1 MHKAFPVSVTGM
13 GCMCAAGLNLS
24 ECLKNLAEGK
34 RAPADPSRFTNE
46 HGRSYPV
53 FEVPQTFFEDL
64 NISGQELSIT
74 VRFALHAAQE
84 AIRQA
89 GLDDETLSA
98 QARVGVCLGTSVG
111 AALNFLDFYRE
122 YRAKT
127 EPDLTPIHRYLR
139 SNPALALAK
148 ELGATGPVQT
158 IVNACSSGADAIGMG
173 AAWIRQGL
181 CDVVIAGGADEL
193 SEVTYNG
200 FIRLMIADEKPCK
213 PFDLNRRGLNL
224 GEGAGIVVLESPA
237 FLAHRTACEKAAI
250 CGYGTAA
257 DAHHLTAPHPQGLG
271 LKKAIAEALEQAGLG
286 TRNIAFINAHGTGT
300 SNNDHAEAAVFN
312 ELFSSTPIVATKG
325 VTGHTLGAAGA
336 IEGVFTMAHLAADNI
351 PASPGFDMPD
361 PELNIVPTIRPRTIR
376 DNAAL
381 SQSLA
386 FGGNNSVLIIKKGK
400 GEI

>member
-1 MHKAFPVSVTGM
+1 MHKAHPVSVTGM
-13 GCMCAAGLNLS
+13 GCVCAAGLTVS
-24 ECLKNLAEGK
+24 ECLKNLALGK
-34 RAPADPSRFTNE
+34 RAPIDPTRFANG

-53 FEVPQTFFEDL
+53 FEIPQTFFESL
-64 NISGQELSIT
+64 NMSGEELSIT
-74 VRFALHAAQE
+74 VRFALHAAQK
-84 AIRQA
+84 AIKQA
-89 GLDDETLSA
+89 ELYATHFSN
-98 QARVGVCLGTSVG
+98 ARVGVCLGTSVG
-111 AALNFLDFYRE
+111 AALNFMDFYRE

-127 EPDLTPIHRYLR
+127 KPDLAPIHRYLN
-139 SNPALALAK
+139 SNPALALAQ

-200 FIRLMIADEKPCK
+200 FIRLMIADEQPCK
-213 PFDLNRRGLNL
+213 PFDANRKGLNL

-237 FLAHRTACEKAAI
+237 FMAGRMTCEQATI

-271 LKKAIAEALEQAGLG
+271 LKKAIAEALEQAGLS
-286 TRNIAFINAHGTGT
+286 TKDIAFINAHGTGT
-300 SNNDHAEAAVFN
+300 NNNDLAEAAVFN
-312 ELFSSTPIVATKG
+312 ELFPGTPIVATKG

-336 IEGVFTMAHLAADNI
+336 IEAVFTMAHLATDKI
-351 PASPGFDMPD
+351 PASPGFAIPD
-361 PELNIVPTIRPRTIR
+361 PKLDIVPTIQPKTVRG
-376 DNAAL
+376 NVAL

-386 FGGNNSVLIIKKGK
+386 FGGNNSVLIIKKGR
-400 GEI
+400 GV